1 MGFSLK
7 KAFKSVAKV
16 ATAPVRIT
24 NSITKKAL
32 DVTGLDSVASKVGI
46 DTNNLFNQT
55 NSLMKG
61 DIRTGSDEF
70 KNAAFD
76 GVKIGL
82 AAAGAGGAIMGSTAA
97 AGFAVTTKAQNGGG
111 ITLGDLGAVTGVPT
125 DIGGVNLGNIG
136 VVSPKPVTTTPVNN
150 VWPDYLSNSTLPT
163 SLAQNNNTFIFMA
176 FFGFILLSGIMLM
189 LTRKR

>member
-55 NSLMKG
+55 NSLLKG

-82 AAAGAGGAIMGSTAA
+82 AAAGAGGAIAGTTAA

-111 ITLGDLGAVTGVPT
+111 ITLGDLGAVAGVPT
-125 DIGGVNLGNIG
+125 DLGGVNLGNIG

-150 VWPDYLSNSTLPT
+150 VWPDYLGNSNTAPVGT
-163 SLAQNNNTFIFMA
+163 TNNSFIYMA
-176 FFGFILLSGIMLM
+176 FFGFILLSGMMLI
-189 LTRKR
+189 LVRKK